1 MRLIDADALLPL
13 LYARRDK
20 YQKWLDDAEKQGK
33 DNIYYNVMNM
43 MIVVNACI
51 SEIINQP
58 TINQMKKGSWISIF
72 DEEESKCS
80 ECQKEYYYPISR
92 GYNFCPNCGAKME
105 DPEDIPMEYFENGGM

>member
-1 MRLIDADALLPL
+1 MNLIDADALLPL
-13 LYARRDK
+13 LYTRRDK
-20 YQKWLDDAEKQGK
+20 YQKWLDDAKEQGK
-33 DNIYYNVMNM
+33 ENIYYNVMIM

-51 SEIINQP
+51 SEINNQP

-92 GYNFCPNCGAKME
+92 GYNFCPNCGSDMR
-105 DPEDIPMEYFENGGM
+105 G